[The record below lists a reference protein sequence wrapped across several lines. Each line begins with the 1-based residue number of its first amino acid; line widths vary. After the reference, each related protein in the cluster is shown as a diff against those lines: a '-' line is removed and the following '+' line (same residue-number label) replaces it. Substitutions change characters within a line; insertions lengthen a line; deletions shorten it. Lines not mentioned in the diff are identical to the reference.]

1 MKCLAIDYRDLGKRI
16 KRAREKKR
24 LSQAD
29 LAAKVQ
35 LSTQHI
41 SNVENAK
48 SKIGL
53 EKLVSIANTLDT
65 TVDEFLCGSV
75 RKSRSIYNNEIAEI
89 LEDFSDTE
97 LKVLPEFLRTY
108 NSTYRMLKHNLEEK
122 TEE

>member
-1 MKCLAIDYRDLGKRI
+1 M
-16 KRAREKKR
+16 KRAREKKK

-29 LAAKVQ
+29 LAARVQ

-53 EKLVSIANTLDT
+53 EKLVSIANALDS

-75 RKSRSIYNNEIAEI
+75 RKSRSIYNSEIAEI

-97 LKVLPEFLRTY
+97 LKVLPEFLRNY
-108 NSTYRMLKHNLEEK
+108 NSAYRMLKHNLEEK
-122 TEE
+122 SEE